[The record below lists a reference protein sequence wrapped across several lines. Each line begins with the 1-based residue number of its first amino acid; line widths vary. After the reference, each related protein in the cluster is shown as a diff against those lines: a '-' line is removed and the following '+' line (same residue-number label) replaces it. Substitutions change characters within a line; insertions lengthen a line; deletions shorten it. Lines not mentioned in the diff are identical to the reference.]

1 MSFDWTTPVRWA
13 RMMAY
18 RAASPVDA
26 AFRSVTGR
34 LALPPLWLRRHAGA
48 VSRFEPAA
56 RAAAAFLD
64 DLGLVAPEQR
74 VLDVGCGCGALV
86 PEFARRLGPNGRYV
100 GFDVHGPSILWCRS
114 AYANDPR
121 FRFEIADVAS
131 PYGRATGPGAETYR
145 FPAEDG
151 ACDLVIA
158 KSVFTHLLADDAAH
172 YLAEIRRVL
181 RPGKTAVVTAFLFE
195 SERLEAV
202 ARAFPFADAEGRV
215 RWRLRSRPT
224 AAVAYARDCFDGMI
238 AGAGLRLQWMSP
250 GYHPGGERVTGQDT
264 LLLGL

>member
-1 MSFDWTTPVRWA
+1 
-13 RMMAY
+13 MAY
-18 RAASPVDA
+18 RAASPVESA
-26 AFRSVTGR
+26 LRSLAGKP
-34 LALPPLWLRRHAGA
+34 ALPPLWLRRHAGA
-48 VSRFEPAA
+48 VSRFESAA
-56 RAAAAFLD
+56 RDAAAFLD
-64 DLGLVAPEQR
+64 GLGLVAADHR
-74 VLDVGCGCGALV
+74 VMDIGCGAGALV
-86 PEFARRLGPNGRYV
+86 PQFARRLGPNGRYV
-100 GFDVHGPSILWCRS
+100 GFDVHAPSILWCRS
-114 AYANDPR
+114 AYAHDPR

-131 PYGRATGPGAETYR
+131 PYGRASGPSAKSYR

-172 YLAEIRRVL
+172 YLAEVRRVL

-195 SERLEAV
+195 PERLEAV

-224 AAVAYARDCFDGMI
+224 AAVAYARDSFEGMI
-238 AGAGLRLQWMSP
+238 ARAGLRVQWMSP